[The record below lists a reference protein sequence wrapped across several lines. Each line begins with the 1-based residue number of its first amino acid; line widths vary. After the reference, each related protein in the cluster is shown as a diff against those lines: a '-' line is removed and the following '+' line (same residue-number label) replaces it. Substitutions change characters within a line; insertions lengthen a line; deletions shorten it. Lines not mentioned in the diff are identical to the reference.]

1 MAVSFF
7 VNRTINCLR
16 IVDTQTPAA
25 LMGFMPWPHQF
36 PPAIR
41 MPVPA
46 HAETIRVRGRFTRT
60 RMNPV
65 ARTRA
70 FSADHFSRACGL
82 PAQHRRRF
90 GSTRASMQESHAS
103 RSFLNDFGT
112 ADSNEQGPSASRMSL
127 CVLNPIESGLNAL
140 CPLPRC
146 AVAPVS
152 RSN

>member
-1 MAVSFF
+1 
-7 VNRTINCLR
+7 
-16 IVDTQTPAA
+16 
-25 LMGFMPWPHQF
+25 MGFMPWPHQF

-46 HAETIRVRGRFTRT
+46 HPEKIRVRGRFTGT

-70 FSADHFSRACGL
+70 FFCRPFFKRMRPTGRSIAGA
-82 PAQHRRRF
+82 F
-90 GSTRASMQESHAS
+90 GSMRASMQDSHAS

-112 ADSNEQGPSASRMSL
+112 ADSNEQGPSTSRMSL

-152 RSN
+152 HSN